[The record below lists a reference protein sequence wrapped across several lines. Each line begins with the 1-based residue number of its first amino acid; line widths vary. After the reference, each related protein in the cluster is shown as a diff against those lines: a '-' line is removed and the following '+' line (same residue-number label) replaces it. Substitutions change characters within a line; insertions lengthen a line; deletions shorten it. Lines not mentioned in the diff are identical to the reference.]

1 VYFDFAKNYIYIHI
15 FKYISTHTYIYIHI
29 YIYLYIHIHIY
40 IYTYIHIY
48 TYTYISM
55 FHMSLGDSE
64 WDILAKADYTKIVQ
78 LPQTE

>member
-1 VYFDFAKNYIYIHI
+1 
-15 FKYISTHTYIYIHI
+15 
-29 YIYLYIHIHIY
+29 
-40 IYTYIHIY
+40 
-48 TYTYISM
+48 M